1 MFKLLGQ
8 GGQGA
13 ALAGILLG
21 LVQKDRFPLV
31 VYHYTLLA
39 ECLSSRFFSRGV
51 EFLARR
57 ALKVSVKPFQRLA
70 GSKGRALGRSPQG
83 AKHPRATIP
92 QAGLVF
98 LAQALP
104 FCCRPRFWAAA
115 FW

>member
-21 LVQKDRFPLV
+21 LVQKDKFPLV

-70 GSKGRALGRSPQG
+70 GPGQSPGRSRRSETPQDDYHNGRAC
-83 AKHPRATIP
+83 
-92 QAGLVF
+92 VF
-98 LAQALP
+98 GTGPAVLL
-104 FCCRPRFWAAA
+104 
-115 FW
+115 